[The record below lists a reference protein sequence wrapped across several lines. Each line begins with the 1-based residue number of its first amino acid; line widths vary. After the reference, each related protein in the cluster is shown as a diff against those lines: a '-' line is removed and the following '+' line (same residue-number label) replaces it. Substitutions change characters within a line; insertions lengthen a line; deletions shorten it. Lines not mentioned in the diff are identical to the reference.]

1 MSSPA
6 KEWRGH
12 QPPRASC
19 SLTSFPTISPPPAP
33 KAFPV
38 KSVTFWNLHGGGCS
52 CKKGGIFIQT
62 LFPVCW
68 LRGLI
73 CWCSVL
79 LLLIQTISLVASE
92 QRCLSPNKDAAHH
105 QAYLPQGCPVPRT
118 LPSRRTASCDVEI
131 PTFCP
136 LRSRNQGG
144 WMGQGWRVGAIG
156 AFLLQEMEKSTLL
169 SRGAAWARR
178 GASLQVFQSF

>member
-1 MSSPA
+1 MGSSSPT
-6 KEWRGH
+6 RVLTQVPCIGV
-12 QPPRASC
+12 Q
-19 SLTSFPTISPPPAP
+19 SLSHWTTRSP
-33 KAFPV
+33 KT
-38 KSVTFWNLHGGGCS
+38 TFFNIRFI
-52 CKKGGIFIQT
+52 CKKDGIFIQT
-62 LFPVCW
+62 LFPVCR

-79 LLLIQTISLVASE
+79 SLLIHTLSLVTSE
-92 QRCLSPNKDAAHH
+92 QRCLSPNKDAACH
-105 QAYLPQGCPVPRT
+105 QAHLPWGCPVPRT
-118 LPSRRTASCDVEI
+118 LPSCCTASCDVEI

-136 LRSRNQGG
+136 LRCRNQGG
-144 WMGQGWRVGAIG
+144 WMGQWWGVGATG